1 MTTEAR
7 PVHRPSQVA
16 RRLVCACLLLLAYPQ
31 VAHANDQK
39 QILLFHYY
47 GADMPFKAEFD
58 PSFART
64 LRNESPAPVTLYEE
78 VLETYR
84 FTGEAQETNVVNYLR
99 QKYSGRRIDVVVA
112 VLDPALIFLMRHRDQ
127 LFTGVPV
134 VGVLA
139 KKANPPVDFPL
150 AGGVLL
156 GTQMKNRVDVPLAL
170 QPTLRHLFVVEG
182 ALENTGHTEA
192 QLREQFKPFEGHLAL
207 IYLRD
212 LPLPEVIARVR
223 AAPPDSAVLFV
234 RQLRGS
240 GSEATDQLQALS
252 RIVRASPVPVYGVSS
267 PVLGQGIIGG
277 FLTDYEGVGH
287 QTAQLTLQAA
297 ARPPSAADVA
307 WVEAPGVPMFDW
319 RELKRW
325 GISEGLLPA
334 GSVVRFREP
343 SIWDYRALVFG
354 ALAFLVAQSAV
365 IAALIVQHARRRR
378 AEESATVS
386 EARHNLATSAGHV
399 GVWDWNLETNEMY
412 INPHLKQLLG
422 FEDHEIANRFDAW
435 TERVHPEDRLL
446 FVSMARA
453 HVGGL
458 LPTFELEHRKV
469 HKDGSV
475 RWFLARGSM
484 IAATGKPTRMVG
496 TSTDITERKRVEGEL
511 EDSHGQIRDLAGRL
525 MSEQDAERARI
536 ARDLHDDASQE
547 LAALSIGLGMV
558 RRRLVEDPASAD
570 AELKNLQERAVD
582 VGEQIRRF
590 AHELHPGV
598 LQRAGLP
605 AALRSQCAEF
615 SEQHKL
621 AVDLRTDVERDDI
634 SPTIAVCL
642 YRVAQEAFHNIAKHA
657 AARRVDV
664 ALSRTAGGVALA
676 VIDDGRGFDPESLER
691 QNGLGLVSLDERV
704 RLLGG
709 TLTVDSHPDR
719 GTTVRV
725 QVPVGDMHHG
735 PT

>member
-1 MTTEAR
+1 
-7 PVHRPSQVA
+7 
-16 RRLVCACLLLLAYPQ
+16 
-31 VAHANDQK
+31 
-39 QILLFHYY
+39 
-47 GADMPFKAEFD
+47 
-58 PSFART
+58 
-64 LRNESPAPVTLYEE
+64 
-78 VLETYR
+78 
-84 FTGEAQETNVVNYLR
+84 
-99 QKYSGRRIDVVVA
+99 
-112 VLDPALIFLMRHRDQ
+112 
-127 LFTGVPV
+127 
-134 VGVLA
+134 
-139 KKANPPVDFPL
+139 
-150 AGGVLL
+150 
-156 GTQMKNRVDVPLAL
+156 
-170 QPTLRHLFVVEG
+170 
-182 ALENTGHTEA
+182 
-192 QLREQFKPFEGHLAL
+192 
-207 IYLRD
+207 
-212 LPLPEVIARVR
+212 
-223 AAPPDSAVLFV
+223 
-234 RQLRGS
+234 
-240 GSEATDQLQALS
+240 
-252 RIVRASPVPVYGVSS
+252 
-267 PVLGQGIIGG
+267 
-277 FLTDYEGVGH
+277 
-287 QTAQLTLQAA
+287 
-297 ARPPSAADVA
+297 
-307 WVEAPGVPMFDW
+307 
-319 RELKRW
+319 
-325 GISEGLLPA
+325 
-334 GSVVRFREP
+334 
-343 SIWDYRALVFG
+343 
-354 ALAFLVAQSAV
+354 
-365 IAALIVQHARRRR
+365 
-378 AEESATVS
+378 
-386 EARHNLATSAGHV
+386 
-399 GVWDWNLETNEMY
+399 MY
-412 INPHLKQLLG
+412 IDPHLKQLLG

-458 LPTFELEHRKV
+458 LPTFELQHRKV

-570 AELKNLQERAVD
+570 AALKNLQERAVD

-664 ALSRTAGGVALA
+664 ALES
-676 VIDDGRGFDPESLER
+676 DGRRGCAGRDR
-691 QNGLGLVSLDERV
+691 RRTRV
-704 RLLGG
+704 
-709 TLTVDSHPDR
+709 
-719 GTTVRV
+719 
-725 QVPVGDMHHG
+725 
-735 PT
+735 